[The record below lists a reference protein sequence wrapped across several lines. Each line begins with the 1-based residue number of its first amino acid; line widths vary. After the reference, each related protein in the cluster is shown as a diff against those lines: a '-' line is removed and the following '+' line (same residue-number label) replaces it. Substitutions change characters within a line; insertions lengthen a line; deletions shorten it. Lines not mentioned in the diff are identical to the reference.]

1 MPIRFH
7 EIDNGPITIYRE
19 PEDKEKYTIGIDTS
33 TGLAKDYSV
42 MQVLTNRMPFEQVAI
57 YRAKES
63 VIDVA
68 RMANELGRYYN
79 NAFIVCETNYPG
91 NAVQDALVMTYRYPN
106 NYQAEQHLDESPNVS
121 SKFGF
126 QTTQASKWLII
137 RETLEALKNEE
148 IIFND
153 PKTLDEFGT
162 YVYIEDKTKTGA
174 AQGLN
179 DDCVIAFMLAL
190 HGCLQRPQ
198 KARPRERKPSEANAQ
213 HRRMMQKFI
222 ESIRNKT
229 ETKIIPV

>member
-1 MPIRFH
+1 MPTKFH
-7 EIDNGPITIYRE
+7 EVENAPLTIYRL
-19 PEDKEKYTIGIDTS
+19 PEKDEKYSMGVDTS
-33 TGLAKDYSV
+33 TGLAKDFSV
-42 MQVLTNRMPFEQVAI
+42 MQVFTNRLPFEQVAV

-68 RMANELGRYYN
+68 RAADQLGRFYN
-79 NAFIVCETNYPG
+79 NAFVVCETNYPG
-91 NAVQDALVMTYRYPN
+91 NAVQDALIMTYRYPN

-137 RETLEALKNEE
+137 REMLEAMRNDE

-179 DDCVIAFMLAL
+179 DDCVIAAMLAL

-213 HRRMMQKFI
+213 HRRMMQRFI
-222 ESIRNKT
+222 ESIRKGTENK
-229 ETKIIPV
+229 IVPV